1 MRADLIATV
10 LQGHLVLA
18 DGSMGAMLQARGL
31 PAGVLPEVWNLERP
45 DVVRAVHRA
54 YVEAGAQMLVT
65 NTIGGNR
72 LRLEGAGLGAAAMVI
87 AMNRAAATLAREVAG
102 DEVWVAGSVGP
113 TGMLMAPYGE
123 LSVAE
128 AEEMFAEQI
137 VALAEGGVDAILIE
151 TQHDGDEAYAAVR
164 AARENA
170 ALPVL
175 CTFAFDVRGRTL
187 MGLRPDEAAR
197 PGRRRRSGGCQLW
210 RGSGGG
216 GGRAGADARR
226 LRAPAGG
233 PGQRRHAASRR
244 ARRRCLGRDAGRDG
258 RSRSTL
264 PNPGRRDH
272 RRLLRHGTGAH
283 RCDERRTV
291 RHAIAEPRVIV

>member
-197 PGRRRRSGGCQLW
+197 RALD
-210 RGSGGG
+210 
-216 GGRAGADARR
+216 AGADLVGANCGEGPAAVEAGLAPMRAVCERPLVAQANAGMPR
-226 LRAPAGG
+226 LGGHGDAVWDVTPAEMAD
-233 PGQRRHAASRR
+233 HAL
-244 ARRRCLGRDAGRDG
+244 RCLTLGAGIIG
-258 RSRSTL
+258 GCCGTGPAHIAAMSAALFGTRSQ
-264 PNPGRRDH
+264 NPG
-272 RRLLRHGTGAH
+272 
-283 RCDERRTV
+283 
-291 RHAIAEPRVIV
+291 